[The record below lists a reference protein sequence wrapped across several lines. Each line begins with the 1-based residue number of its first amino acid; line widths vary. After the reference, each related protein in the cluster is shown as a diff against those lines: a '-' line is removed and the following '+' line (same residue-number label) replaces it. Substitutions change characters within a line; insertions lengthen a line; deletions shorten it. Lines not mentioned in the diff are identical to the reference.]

1 MCFKAIRE
9 ALEGT
14 SISMQFF
21 HEFSAEH
28 ACWKRDFIQLVAK
41 PRRLLRDVF
50 ELSAQHAWDCNCKE
64 WFSPLTEFANL
75 DLFIIGFVCKTVSAL
90 NADKN
95 VAKAAILSSTTS
107 TGSTFKA
114 ALLFMERAPPKC
126 AILENVLGLMVNNQ
140 HLLVIDLLEDIGFIT
155 VALSVNALDFGHPQS
170 RPRLYFIA
178 FRKSS
183 LDAAGVDAI
192 QLSQMVREM
201 YDAMQH
207 AFVDL
212 FPINDVLTSEEDPHV
227 QAIKAQALERVDQL
241 LNLDVVGFRKRKVTA
256 VASTPKWVCKHKKLS
271 EACSRSAWRDGFV
284 DRFPEYM
291 LLPDRCKDMLD
302 HQKVQFPANEPIVLN
317 ISQSKV
323 SSTVGYSSCV
333 TPKAMLWLAERG
345 RFANGHDFMALQ
357 AIHISNYDAVGSVLS
372 DSQLKDLAGNA
383 FCAVNSLAA
392 QILALFVLTMLQR
405 RLAHGSS
412 DADATSSSSSGDDW
426 EMPF

>member
-1 MCFKAIRE
+1 
-9 ALEGT
+9 
-14 SISMQFF
+14 
-21 HEFSAEH
+21 
-28 ACWKRDFIQLVAK
+28 
-41 PRRLLRDVF
+41 
-50 ELSAQHAWDCNCKE
+50 
-64 WFSPLTEFANL
+64 
-75 DLFIIGFVCKTVSAL
+75 
-90 NADKN
+90 
-95 VAKAAILSSTTS
+95 
-107 TGSTFKA
+107 
-114 ALLFMERAPPKC
+114 
-126 AILENVLGLMVNNQ
+126 
-140 HLLVIDLLEDIGFIT
+140 
-155 VALSVNALDFGHPQS
+155 
-170 RPRLYFIA
+170 LYFIA